1 MPGVVNLINS
11 MVLTLNM
18 IIMLIFFLN
27 FFFFTKMWDE
37 DWWVPE
43 LVAFDK
49 FLQSMFYYS
58 LSPMDD
64 GNGF

>member
-27 FFFFTKMWDE
+27 FFF
-37 DWWVPE
+37 
-43 LVAFDK
+43 
-49 FLQSMFYYS
+49 Y
-58 LSPMDD
+58 
-64 GNGF
+64 